1 MAPLFFLEEKLLI
14 LISSF
19 LKHFNCKY
27 MYLFF
32 SKKIEETF
40 KEVGRRIF
48 RRANNKWKRV
58 WNMQASRWSKQGQ
71 YDSMYVSNDE

>member
-32 SKKIEETF
+32 SQKIEETF
-40 KEVGRRIF
+40 EEVGRRIF
-48 RRANNKWKRV
+48 RRANNK
-58 WNMQASRWSKQGQ
+58 
-71 YDSMYVSNDE
+71 